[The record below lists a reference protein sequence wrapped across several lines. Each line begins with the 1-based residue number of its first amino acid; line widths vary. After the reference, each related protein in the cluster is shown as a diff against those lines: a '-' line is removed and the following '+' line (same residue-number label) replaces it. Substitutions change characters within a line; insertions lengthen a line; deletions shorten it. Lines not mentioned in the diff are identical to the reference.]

1 MLLEVSKEDIKNIGI
16 DHFNDTDTN
25 FLIVVSNGE
34 ICGIEEIILRNILKD
49 FGENYKIVKTEDYF
63 KDGNFDVW
71 YYTNLPYEIYQKVYK
86 KKQ

>member
-34 ICGIEEIILRNILKD
+34 ICGIEEIILRNI
-49 FGENYKIVKTEDYF
+49 
-63 KDGNFDVW
+63 
-71 YYTNLPYEIYQKVYK
+71 
-86 KKQ
+86 